1 MPSLGLGL
9 GLQRSKTSTKPPI
22 YKNLINLVMNG
33 KFEGNTGWFTENV
46 EYFTTSNNTGFF
58 KATSY
63 NGGIRSTL
71 TLESDSTYFM
81 RAKIKA
87 NSDRVTLQIDGTN
100 KTAHSGNGEFEYV
113 YRKFVW
119 TYSSGSWGVRIRDE
133 RAAEQ
138 DEIQVTEVMLVK
150 LEGEL
155 ANMTAEELNNILPYI
170 RGNVS

>member
-1 MPSLGLGL
+1 MLGLGL
-9 GLQRSKTSTKPPI
+9 GLQRSKISAPI
-22 YKNLINLVMNG
+22 YKDLVNLVRNG
-33 KFEGNTGWFTENV
+33 KFEGDTGWSTEDV
-46 EYFTTSNNTGFF
+46 EYFTTLNDTGFF

-71 TLESDSTYFM
+71 TLEKDSIYFM

-119 TYSSGSWGVRIRDE
+119 SHSSGSWGVRIRDE
-133 RAAEQ
+133 RATEQ

-155 ANMTAEELNNILPYI
+155 ANMTVEELNNILPYI
-170 RGNVS
+170 KP